1 MCPHTITSF
10 TQGQNEIAK
19 PFSCTFFL
27 FFSLHFLPLFPSV
40 GQIDTFFAKKVGS
53 SHCQSVT
60 SVYSLS
66 LHKWTISH
74 ILHMQRIL
82 QESLF
87 YVIIVIS
94 QLLAHPLLATPP
106 LASVRV
112 FLQMFCF
119 HFPLFLLIVEFL
131 RSFSLFLFFI
141 FHSAVQKPPPF
152 LYSLLG
158 TVDCKWVQWFI
169 EMSEDKHIHAK
180 TNSVQFLIKKS
191 LKSQYLA

>member
-1 MCPHTITSF
+1 MKLQNHFPVPSF
-10 TQGQNEIAK
+10 
-19 PFSCTFFL
+19 CFFL
-27 FFSLHFLPLFPSV
+27 FIS
-40 GQIDTFFAKKVGS
+40 
-53 SHCQSVT
+53 
-60 SVYSLS
+60 SLS
-66 LHKWTISH
+66 SLLLARLTHSLPRRLAQATAKVWRLCIACLCISELFHTVSH

>member
-1 MCPHTITSF
+1 MSYFLCLILKWTWVPSYSHARRNVSTHNHIISTRTEWNCKTIFLYLLSV
-10 TQGQNEIAK
+10 
-19 PFSCTFFL
+19 FFL
-27 FFSLHFLPLFPSV
+27 FIS
-40 GQIDTFFAKKVGS
+40 
-53 SHCQSVT
+53 
-60 SVYSLS
+60 SLS
-66 LHKWTISH
+66 SLLLARLTHSLPRRLAQATAKVWRLCLACLCISEPLHTVSR

-131 RSFSLFLFFI
+131 RSFSLFLFFHFSQCSPKASPI
-141 FHSAVQKPPPF
+141 
-152 LYSLLG
+152 SL
-158 TVDCKWVQWFI
+158 
-169 EMSEDKHIHAK
+169 
-180 TNSVQFLIKKS
+180 
-191 LKSQYLA
+191 